1 MREKERS
8 QEDQKISRIMDKMFR
23 AYGLEGKMKEMD
35 VLNAWEEMMGKAVA
49 NRTEKLFISNKVL
62 HIKLTSS
69 VMRDELQFGKQV
81 IIQRVNQ
88 LAGDELI
95 HDIWFE

>member
-1 MREKERS
+1 MKEKERS

-35 VLNAWEEMMGKAVA
+35 VLNAWEDMMGKAVA
-49 NRTEKLFISNKVL
+49 NRTEKLHISNKVL

-88 LAGDELI
+88 FAGDELI